1 MGWIKNKRVSRRAV
15 NTKIISEV
23 DQLLQS
29 QQLDLSALRVFHGRL
44 RASNAALSAL
54 NAELEAHLTDDQ
66 AAEDYASVMEYDD
79 AATSALALLEHHM
92 EVLKSSS
99 TLQTA
104 PPLDDASGDRRAAT
118 STGPPIPPTHLRH
131 VSKGSALFFVTLA
144 GTAVLGPVLTRTT
157 MIIVAAALFRYSVK
171 ILNFWC
177 GGTLITRNV
186 ILSAAHCFH
195 NSLRDTRYIAR
206 IGGVNLSYL
215 TSERF
220 IERHVASV
228 HVHPDFDGWRH
239 YGDVALLF
247 LNQSVQ
253 LSPYM
258 RPLPLACLPAAGS
271 LPNES
276 AATVIGWGHD
286 KFGGRLQMV
295 LQHARIPLVDTQS
308 CERRYQG
315 LSNYADKFPH
325 GMKGDFICAGNTTSG
340 GVDACQQDSGGPL
353 VTKGQ
358 SFGRTFFEAIGVVS
372 FGVGCG
378 SASYPGVYTKV
389 SNSVDWILNVIAD
402 ALPDEGTRPIE

>member
-1 MGWIKNKRVSRRAV
+1 MFCGLRGLLPIVCCPNRDPPMIAVPGAPACSVAESEQMGRCVPLDTCEPLRDAIRRWGLLPRPCNAKNGVTYVCCPSNGLAV
-15 NTKIISEV
+15 TV
-23 DQLLQS
+23 TAAAPVAVTTLL
-29 QQLDLSALRVFHGRL
+29 
-44 RASNAALSAL
+44 
-54 NAELEAHLTDDQ
+54 
-66 AAEDYASVMEYDD
+66 
-79 AATSALALLEHHM
+79 
-92 EVLKSSS
+92 
-99 TLQTA
+99 
-104 PPLDDASGDRRAAT
+104 PPLDRAEKIRRLKHENERYCGKISFRPRNEMYVAIGGEDAVPDDY
-118 STGPPIPPTHLRH
+118 P
-131 VSKGSALFFVTLA
+131 F
-144 GTAVLGPVLTRTT
+144 
-157 MIIVAAALFRYSVK
+157 MAALFRYSVK

-315 LSNYADKFPH
+315 LSNYADKFPR

-389 SNSVDWILNVIAD
+389 SNYVDWILNVIAD
-402 ALPDEGTRPIE
+402 ALPDEETRPIQ